1 MTNFFTKLKDFLFYL
16 SLVLTFFFIIMFVY
30 LLGFQNNSIFNS
42 QIEDFIKNEIVLKY
56 SVITLFLISLDFLM
70 EKVGYKSY
78 NRDGIE
84 DTRSFYL
91 ILLITYFLIFINS
104 EDKSLTNIELSIKNF
119 SFILFFIPYFIYLIR
134 IPIKRIQYLEIDNRI
149 TKERILNLENNTK
162 FHMELI
168 ESVVG
173 LIETSNNLNKEKL
186 ESLLSI
192 IQDELNKS

>member
-186 ESLLSI
+186 ESVLSI